1 MSQQDKDDNATPP
14 TAKLSGMSLNPGAGS
29 FVPRA
34 AAKTFVPSWVPP
46 PASVAPR
53 PAPHSSSGI
62 DFNAR
67 PLPAVL
73 NETFNRSDSV
83 TSSVPTSGELDFNRP
98 PPSSVMNK
106 GIHIPTPSRATA
118 STPVPALAP
127 PTPKSVTPVPKPAS
141 PTPPNAAVPKR
152 SSASATAASAGTAAP
167 VGTEDEDEPLDQET
181 LTEFFGKEHVNVI
194 FIGHVDAGKSTM
206 GGRIL
211 EVSGMIDKRTLE
223 KYEKEA
229 KEAGRDSWYLSWALD
244 TNAEERAKGKT
255 VEVGRAYFETDSR
268 RYTILDAPGH
278 KTYVPSMIGG
288 AAQADVAV
296 LVISARKG
304 EFETGFEKGG
314 QTREHAVLAKNG
326 GINKL
331 IVVINKMD
339 DPTVKWSKAR
349 YDECVEKLM
358 PFLKSNRYNLKTDVM
373 FMPVSGYTG
382 ANIKKGVDPKE
393 CDWYTGLSFL
403 DYLDSIKISDR
414 NLNASF
420 RMPISEKY
428 KDMGTMVVG
437 KIESGS
443 LKKGAHILVMP
454 NAVNVEVQAIYSELE
469 EEIPLAAVGD
479 NVRLRLRGIEEED
492 IMPGFVLCSPKHP
505 VHAVSKFDAALG
517 ILEHKNIICAG
528 YTAVLHIHTAIEE
541 ITLSAML
548 HLIDKKTGRRSK
560 RPPQFL
566 KKGQQ
571 GIVTIETAGPLCVET
586 FADTPQMGRFT
597 LRDEGKT
604 IAIGKITKLHG
615 VDSIFKTIDL
625 AGNDIGITALKE
637 VVLAVGDNT
646 LTATTSTINPALHDK
661 PFVEGGRFKFLGFAG
676 SSTDIILAKDMS
688 KLV

>member
-1 MSQQDKDDNATPP
+1 MSDQDNDKTSTPP
-14 TAKLSGMSLNPGAGS
+14 TTKLAGLSLNPSAGS

-34 AAKTFVPSWVPP
+34 GAKAFVPSWMPP
-46 PASVAPR
+46 PA
-53 PAPHSSSGI
+53 PAPAPAPPSSSGI
-62 DFNAR
+62 DFNA
-67 PLPAVL
+67 PPPAAVL
-73 NETFNRSDSV
+73 NKTVDTPPTRAAANPEMSAPRPKAPSNKPAVVDRV
-83 TSSVPTSGELDFNRP
+83 EPPAVP
-98 PPSSVMNK
+98 
-106 GIHIPTPSRATA
+106 
-118 STPVPALAP
+118 TPVPTLAP
-127 PTPKSVTPVPKPAS
+127 PTPRANTPVQKTS
-141 PTPPNAAVPKR
+141 
-152 SSASATAASAGTAAP
+152 SSAPKKAAAAAADAAGRAEEA
-167 VGTEDEDEPLDQET
+167 DEDAVDQET
-181 LTEFFGKEHVNVI
+181 LTEFFGKEHMNVI

-211 EVSGMIDKRTLE
+211 EASGMIDKRTLE
-223 KYEKEA
+223 KYEKDA

-339 DPTVKWSKAR
+339 DPTVNWSKER
-349 YDECVEKLM
+349 YDECVEKLS

-382 ANIKKGVDPKE
+382 ANIKKGIDPKD
-393 CDWYTGLSFL
+393 CDWYSGPSLL
-403 DYLDSIKISDR
+403 DHLDSITITDR
-414 NLNASF
+414 KLNAPF

-428 KDMGTMVVG
+428 KDMGTIVVG
-437 KIESGS
+437 KIEAGS
-443 LKKGAHILVMP
+443 IKKGVQVLMMP
-454 NAVNVEVQAIYSELE
+454 NAVKVEVANIYNELE
-469 EEIPLAAVGD
+469 KEIPVAGVGD
-479 NVRLRLRGIEEED
+479 NIRLRLRGIEEED
-492 IMPGFVLCSPKHP
+492 VMLGFVLCSLKHP
-505 VHAVSKFDAALG
+505 VHAVSKFEAALG
-517 ILEHKNIICAG
+517 ILDLKNIIASG

-541 ITLSAML
+541 ITLTAML
-548 HLIDKKTGRRSK
+548 HLIDKKTGRKSK
-560 RPPQFL
+560 RPLQFL

-571 GIVTIETAGPLCVET
+571 GIVVIETSGGALCVET

-604 IAIGKITKLHG
+604 IAIGKITKLLG
-615 VDSIFKTIDL
+615 VGSG
-625 AGNDIGITALKE
+625 AGGKD
-637 VVLAVGDNT
+637 
-646 LTATTSTINPALHDK
+646 
-661 PFVEGGRFKFLGFAG
+661 EGAE
-676 SSTDIILAKDMS
+676 
-688 KLV
+688 